1 MALLLRLGVES
12 PLVRFRAGLATHLA
26 SLDTRR
32 QRRERRTLSQYIF
45 SPWVILDINA
55 WRYERSFVSRGRTLT
70 GHFIFLGGRK
80 QKNERSYWYH
90 EEATRCNE
98 RNRGSQGNVWL
109 SRGFS
114 FWHQTLRNHRDNSWT
129 NVDKQVDTRQR
140 RSIVAETRG
149 SRWQNKRPRGMKEE
163 RNLGTVLMET
173 VAETMLI
180 TTCPRPLSH
189 TELNKEEEIANK
201 HDRSDVSITG
211 SNTWRGKTQR
221 QTGKD
226 FTRP

>member
-1 MALLLRLGVES
+1 
-12 PLVRFRAGLATHLA
+12 
-26 SLDTRR
+26 
-32 QRRERRTLSQYIF
+32 
-45 SPWVILDINA
+45 
-55 WRYERSFVSRGRTLT
+55 
-70 GHFIFLGGRK
+70 
-80 QKNERSYWYH
+80 
-90 EEATRCNE
+90 
-98 RNRGSQGNVWL
+98 
-109 SRGFS
+109 
-114 FWHQTLRNHRDNSWT
+114 
-129 NVDKQVDTRQR
+129 
-140 RSIVAETRG
+140 
-149 SRWQNKRPRGMKEE
+149 MKEE